1 MAQLDACED
10 CLSWVNIRAMN
21 KMDISESLRSERRRY
36 VGMNSV
42 SRDKHEKSRRWLP
55 GGDTRNSIFWGPF
68 PIYVSMADGS
78 RILDV
83 DGNERVD
90 FINNMTTLILGHRH
104 PAVIEALR
112 EQLGRGVSYPAPT
125 PLVVDWGEMMCERV
139 TSLEK
144 IRFVNSGTEATLN
157 AIRAARAFSGKNL
170 LAKCEGAYHGNHDA
184 VQISVTPDVGLA
196 GKEDSPTPVLMTGG
210 MTPRSAE
217 EIVIMPYNDFENAKW
232 IILDHADEL
241 AAVIVE
247 PINGQCGMVPA
258 EPEFLDG
265 LRSLTSELGILL
277 IFDEVIAFRASRGG
291 AQEYYG
297 VTPDLTCFG
306 KVIGGGLPV
315 GAFGGRDDIMSLWDP
330 SIPGG
335 PLVSHAGTFNGNPM
349 TAAAGVA
356 TLRELTVDVYE
367 ELEKKGEYIRSKLR
381 EVISQ
386 MEAPI
391 GVTGVTSLFAIQ
403 CTPEVV
409 RDYRSYATNDWDL
422 LEMIFIGMMN
432 EGYLLSSKCAGN
444 VSAVHLYEELD
455 GFVDAFERVLRRT
468 WDVS

>member
-1 MAQLDACED
+1 MSKSD
-10 CLSWVNIRAMN
+10 V
-21 KMDISESLRSERRRY
+21 SESLAAEQARY
-36 VGMNSV
+36 VAANAGS
-42 SRDKHEKSRRWLP
+42 SAKHNEASRWLP

-68 PIYVSMADGS
+68 PIYVSRVEGS
-78 RILDV
+78 RIVDV

-104 PAVIEALR
+104 PAVVEALR
-112 EQLGRGVSYPAPT
+112 EQLERGVSYPAPT
-125 PLVVDWGEMMCERV
+125 PLVVEWGELMCERV
-139 TSLEK
+139 QSLDK

-184 VQISVTPDVGLA
+184 VQISVTPDVGMA
-196 GKEDSPTPVLMTGG
+196 GDAETPTSVLTTQG
-210 MTPRSAE
+210 MSPRSAD
-217 EIVIMPYNDFENAKW
+217 EIVIMPYNDLDNAER
-232 IILDHADEL
+232 IIREHSDEL

-265 LRSLTSELGILL
+265 LRRLTSELGILL

-291 AQEYYG
+291 AQEYFG

-315 GAFGGRDDIMSLWDP
+315 GAFGGREDIMSMWDP
-330 SIPGG
+330 SGPGG
-335 PLVSHAGTFNGNPM
+335 PQVSHAGTFNGNPM

-367 ELEKKGEYIRSKLR
+367 ELEKKGEYLRGKLR
-381 EVISQ
+381 DVISE
-386 MEAPI
+386 MEAPM
-391 GVTGVTSLFAIQ
+391 GVTGAASLFAIQ
-403 CTPEVV
+403 GTSEQV
-409 RDYRSYATNDWDL
+409 RDYRSYATNDGEL
-422 LEMIFIGMMN
+422 LEMVFMGMIN
-432 EGYLLSSKCAGN
+432 EGYLLSNRCAGN
-444 VSAVHLYEELD
+444 VSAAHSYEELD
-455 GFVDAFERVLRRT
+455 GFVDAFERVLKRA
-468 WDVS
+468 WGD